1 MFNSR
6 VICYDVYGRIA
17 EGNSE
22 HIGFFKSLREATQV
36 AKRESW
42 NYPLGVDIDFN
53 VYDADS
59 VERGEP
65 DKLACQQTRW
75 YVGGVFNKVIRY

>member
-1 MFNSR
+1 MFRSKI
-6 VICYDVYGRIA
+6 ICYDVYGRIA

-42 NYPLGVDIDFN
+42 NYPLGADIDFN
-53 VYDADS
+53 AYDADS

-65 DKLACQQTRW
+65 DCMGCQQTKW
-75 YVGGVFNKVIRY
+75 YYNGKIIKVSKW